1 MALGTSAVIIAIGAL
16 STATTAA
23 ATAAAVATIAV
34 NVAAAVALTGLTLK
48 VIGTIVRDPGLTE
61 AGTQMGYAAM
71 GLGLFSGGASMLA
84 TDPSFA
90 STELSDQAI
99 NEVMENGGGVIMPS
113 PGFEDVARSG
123 LMDAP
128 IAATTPTV
136 AGGLANAPQ
145 PDAITGGVG
154 EDALMAGQAQPDM
167 LAKAQPPTGDTGG
180 ASLEDIGADSGAMP
194 TPTAPSPPSAEVA
207 PTPPAA
213 EGPPTMMGPATGQP
227 VTEAGAIQEWYGK
240 DIVARSIAEYQKNNP
255 TGGLGDWFARQPDW
269 IKATVAMQGLNA
281 VGGGLGGILT
291 GKNLGERL
299 DFDKQVAQ
307 WKQDQVAYL
316 NKNNAFAPR
325 VTFPKRGL
333 MNR

>member
-1 MALGTSAVIIAIGAL
+1 MALGTTAVITAIGAI

-34 NVAAAVALTGLTLK
+34 NVAAAVAITGLTLK
-48 VIGTIVRDPGLTE
+48 VIGTIVRDPGLAE
-61 AGTQMGYAAM
+61 AGTQMGYAAT
-71 GLGLFSGGASMLA
+71 GLGLIAGGASMLA

-99 NEVMENGGGVIMPS
+99 NEVMQEGGGVLS
-113 PGFEDVARSG
+113 PGFENAAPSG
-123 LMDAP
+123 LMNA
-128 IAATTPTV
+128 PTV
-136 AGGLANAPQ
+136 AGALANAPQ

-154 EDALMAGQAQPDM
+154 QDPLMGGTTTSDP
-167 LAKAQPPTGDTGG
+167 LATPQLPAGDTGG
-180 ASLEDIGADSGAMP
+180 TSWADTGTDSGAMP
-194 TPTAPSPPSAEVA
+194 TPTSPSPPAAEVA

-213 EGPPTMMGPATGQP
+213 EAAPTMTGPATGQP
-227 VTEAGAIQEWYGK
+227 VTEAGALQEWYGK

-255 TGGLGDWFARQPDW
+255 TGGLGDWFTRQPDW

-291 GKNLGERL
+291 GKTLGDRL

-307 WKQDQVAYL
+307 WKQNQVEYQ
-316 NKNNAFAPR
+316 NKNNAYAPR
-325 VTFPKRGL
+325 VVFPKPGL